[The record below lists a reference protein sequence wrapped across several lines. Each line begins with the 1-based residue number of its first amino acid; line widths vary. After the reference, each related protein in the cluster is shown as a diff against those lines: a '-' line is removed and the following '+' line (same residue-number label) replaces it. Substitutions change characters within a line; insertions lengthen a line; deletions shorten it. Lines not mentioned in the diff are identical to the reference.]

1 MRGSFV
7 SFLLLF
13 FILSSNLALAV
24 TWSEVTQF
32 SGGST
37 GQTTDHFICSHPEW
51 RINWNYK
58 PNSTDPTD
66 AVFVIYVIND
76 TGSMGAITQYGD
88 TNTSGTSYIHNRQG
102 EFYLQFMV
110 ENVESYSVIIEQDL
124 DSVPE
129 FSPLVFLSL
138 SMTGILVAALSA
150 RRQGHLTEVSV
161 EKQKVGLANLNVI
174 EMVETLH

>member
-1 MRGSFV
+1 
-7 SFLLLF
+7 
-13 FILSSNLALAV
+13 
-24 TWSEVTQF
+24 
-32 SGGST
+32 
-37 GQTTDHFICSHPEW
+37 
-51 RINWNYK
+51 
-58 PNSTDPTD
+58 
-66 AVFVIYVIND
+66 
-76 TGSMGAITQYGD
+76 MGAITQYGD